1 MTNVADEVMRLFA
14 EKGSDAYFGEN
25 VSNLEHSLQTA
36 ALARQAGVADTLI
49 AAALLHDIG
58 HLLHGFGEDIA
69 DRGIDARHE
78 VAGEAWLRT
87 RFEPATTEPVRM
99 HVDAKRYLCR
109 IDYEYAQNL
118 SPSSLLS
125 LKLQGGPFSDA
136 EMREFESRPWHAE
149 ALLLR
154 RWDDAAKIPGLNVPG
169 LDTYRDILGRAALIK
184 TPDQRFSV

>member
-136 EMREFESRPWHAE
+136 EMREFESRLWHAE

-169 LDTYRDILGRAALIK
+169 LDTYRDILGRAAFVK

>member
-87 RFEPATTEPVRM
+87 RFQPATTEPVRM

-169 LDTYRDILGRAALIK
+169 LDTYRDILGRAAFVK

>member
-1 MTNVADEVMRLFA
+1 
-14 EKGSDAYFGEN
+14 
-25 VSNLEHSLQTA
+25 
-36 ALARQAGVADTLI
+36 
-49 AAALLHDIG
+49 
-58 HLLHGFGEDIA
+58 
-69 DRGIDARHE
+69 
-78 VAGEAWLRT
+78 
-87 RFEPATTEPVRM
+87 M

-169 LDTYRDILGRAALIK
+169 LDTYRDILGRAAFVK